1 MSLVRALAEVAG
13 RDTGHGIRLFRGD
26 AQAEHVTYDQLYEEA
41 GRLAQGL
48 LERGVQPGERV
59 AIALPTSIDFARA
72 LFGVWAAGA
81 VAVPLPPPVRFA
93 SLDIHLRRIA
103 LALRQSK
110 VRVVLSDVTLGKL
123 LGPELGGTGGEFTV
137 LEVARTVAATAH
149 YLDVSDQAPGLV
161 QYTSGT
167 SAHPKGVVLT
177 HANLL
182 ANVTA
187 IGKALGVTEAEV
199 SCSWLPLFH
208 DMGLIGMLLT
218 PALNGAETL
227 LLPPEDFLRD
237 PGRWLRLISRYR
249 ATAATAPNS
258 GYLYAMRKVPAAD
271 VRALDLS
278 SWRVALNGA
287 EAIDPDMLRRF
298 SAHFAPAGF
307 RPTAFLPVYGLAEG
321 SLAVTFPPLGRPVRS
336 LWVRRGPLADG
347 VVEPAPEPTAGPADA
362 GDVGAGSAG
371 AGAGAGDAATA
382 RELVSVGYPVADTEV
397 RLVAD
402 TGDELAG
409 EGGVGEVQIRGA
421 AVMRT
426 YEAGEAANRG
436 VVHAD
441 GWVSTGDLGLR
452 HDGELFIV
460 GRTKE
465 VIIVFGQNYHA
476 SDIELVAGRVPG
488 VANHAVLATAVA
500 TADGEGLAL
509 VAETKE
515 SDPTVRAELVSQ
527 LRHAVSDAVGISP
540 RKVILA
546 RRGALPR
553 TSSGK
558 LQRHGIEALLAAEEQ
573 ASE

>member
-26 AQAEHVTYDQLYEEA
+26 TEAEHVTYDQLYEEA

-48 LERGVQPGERV
+48 LERGVRRGERV
-59 AIALPTSIDFARA
+59 AVALPTSIDFARA

-103 LALRQSK
+103 LAMRQSQ
-110 VRVVLSDVTLGKL
+110 VRVVLSDATLGRL
-123 LGPELGGTGGEFTV
+123 IGPELGGPGGEFEV
-137 LEVARTVAATAH
+137 LDVARTAATTAH
-149 YLDVSDQAPGLV
+149 HLEVSDQEPGLV

-167 SAHPKGVVLT
+167 SAHPKGVVLS

-218 PALNGAETL
+218 PALHGAQTL

-237 PGRWLRLISRYR
+237 PGRWLRLISRHR

-258 GYLYAMRKVPAAD
+258 GYLYAMRKVPPSE
-271 VRALDLS
+271 VRGLDLS

-347 VVEPAPEPTAGPADA
+347 VVEPVPEQAARTAGTGGVGVGGVDA
-362 GDVGAGSAG
+362 GGA
-371 AGAGAGDAATA
+371 AAA
-382 RELVSVGYPVADTEV
+382 RELVSVGHPVADTEV
-397 RLVAD
+397 RLVA
-402 TGDELAG
+402 GPEGEPAG
-409 EGGVGEVQIRGA
+409 EGRVGEVQIRGA
-421 AVMRT
+421 AVMST
-426 YEAGEAANRG
+426 YEAGEAANHG

-488 VANHAVLATAVA
+488 VANHAVLATSLA
-500 TADGEGLAL
+500 TPDGEGLAL

-515 SDPTVRAELVSQ
+515 SDPAVRAELVSQ

-558 LQRHGIEALLAAEEQ
+558 LQRHGIEALLDAEER
-573 ASE
+573 AGE